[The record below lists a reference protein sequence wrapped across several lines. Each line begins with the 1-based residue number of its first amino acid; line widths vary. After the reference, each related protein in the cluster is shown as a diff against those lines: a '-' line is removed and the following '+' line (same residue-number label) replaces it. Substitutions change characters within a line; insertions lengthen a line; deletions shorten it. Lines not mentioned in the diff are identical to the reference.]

1 MVDEAQ
7 QLADYEMATREIMGI
22 FEDPV
27 FGKINHD
34 VEMQEIDFWV
44 LTLIKNQWY
53 LFFSLR

>member
-27 FGKINHD
+27 FGKIDHEI
-34 VEMQEIDFWV
+34 EMQEIDFWV
-44 LTLIKNQWY
+44 LSLINPNDIY
-53 LFFSLR
+53 SLV